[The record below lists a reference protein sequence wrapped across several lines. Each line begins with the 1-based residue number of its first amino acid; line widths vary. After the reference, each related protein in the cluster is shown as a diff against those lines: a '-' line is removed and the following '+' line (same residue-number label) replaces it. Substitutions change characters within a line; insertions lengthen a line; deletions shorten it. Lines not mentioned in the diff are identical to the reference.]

1 MHIEEDVQRLLSQ
14 IQPAG
19 CLQDHLAGFATQL
32 IENNYSVLS
41 ARDYARSTAH
51 LGRWMEVVGVEI
63 DELSEE
69 LIAKFGR
76 HQCACPRVW
85 RHGQRPSQRCIT
97 RVQRFVMYLRDRRV
111 VAAGPAPIPQEIPA
125 AACRL
130 SRLAEL
136 PSRARRAHHRSVRG
150 SRCEHATRA
159 WE

>member
-69 LIAKFGR
+69 LIASSVAINAPVPECGDTVKGLLNAASPAFSDSLCICGTDAWWPRGR
-76 HQCACPRVW
+76 R
-85 RHGQRPSQRCIT
+85 
-97 RVQRFVMYLRDRRV
+97 RFLKRSRR
-111 VAAGPAPIPQEIPA
+111 
-125 AACRL
+125 RL
-130 SRLAEL
+130 SAFA
-136 PSRARRAHHRSVRG
+136 PG
-150 SRCEHATRA
+150 
-159 WE
+159 